1 MDEAVSP
8 HSPAPAANLLRRLRH
23 ALDGR
28 EGELVQKGFSIRAH
42 SWVEVNA
49 AVNTGSVYRYFLP
62 INQLTAFHSFQVH

>member
-49 AVNTGSVYRYFLP
+49 AVNTGSVYRFSKENWAPSLFL
-62 INQLTAFHSFQVH
+62 